1 MDSHDYRHI
10 TTTRVNGRR
19 TGVHR
24 RRVPRMTWR
33 RCSLPALAI
42 AALLVLFGHELLMA
56 ADLHAP
62 SPVHGEH
69 AVGQAPV
76 DTDCGVPE
84 GARPSSRDDP
94 AFPMPLASL
103 PVSSETQPVCHSSL
117 AAWSIEPSHPPDVLR
132 ALLQVYLN

>member
-10 TTTRVNGRR
+10 TTTRVNDRR

-62 SPVHGEH
+62 SAVHGEH
-69 AVGQAPV
+69 AVGQAAV
-76 DTDCGVPE
+76 DTDCGVQE

-94 AFPMPLASL
+94 GFPTPLLLSVPL
-103 PVSSETQPVCHSSL
+103 ETLPVCHASL